1 MQSIVIQNGRLFKQT
16 NMGCMQEESHEEET
30 NTPTNKQTNKQRQ
43 QQQQEIYT
51 YRLHGV
57 NQVCPPVSLLVKF
70 GWLENKL
77 LQTFMIVITKITF
90 MQTVLKNVSKTDKN
104 LNSPN
109 SE

>member
-1 MQSIVIQNGRLFKQT
+1 MQSIVIQDGRLFKQT

-30 NTPTNKQTNKQRQ
+30 NTQTNNQR

-77 LQTFMIVITKITF
+77 LQTFMLVITKIAF
-90 MQTVLKNVSKTDKN
+90 IQTVLQKC
-104 LNSPN
+104 L
-109 SE
+109 